1 MKFEGRTVKQHLN
14 IAATNVITGQ
24 FKTFSEHHNNHDLIK
39 ILQASVSFL
48 GISSPIQFRDGL
60 YTSGSAIYEN
70 DVMAAINHCEKLGYE
85 EHDIIID
92 SILGGATKLSAFDAK
107 SKSSL

>member
-1 MKFEGRTVKQHLN
+1 MKFEGKKVKQHLN
-14 IAATNVITGQ
+14 IAVTDVTTGM
-24 FKTFSEHHNNHDLIK
+24 FKTVSEHHSNHDLIT

-48 GISSPIQFRDGL
+48 GISSPIQFRDAL

-70 DVMAAINHCEKLGYE
+70 DVMAAINHCEKLGYS

-92 SILGGATKLSAFDAK
+92 SILGGATKLSEFNGK
-107 SKSSL
+107 GKSSI

>member
-1 MKFEGRTVKQHLN
+1 MKFEGKKVKQHLN
-14 IAATNVITGQ
+14 IAVTDVTTGM
-24 FKTFSEHHNNHDLIK
+24 FKTVSEHHSNHDLIK

-48 GISSPIQFRDGL
+48 GISSPIQFRDAL

-70 DVMAAINHCEKLGYE
+70 DVMAAINHCEKLGYS

-92 SILGGATKLSAFDAK
+92 SILGGATKLSEFNGK
-107 SKSSL
+107 GKSSI